1 MLIRRQV
8 LRDCN
13 FGAKSVQLH
22 KCKSVTMTATVM
34 MMIIMTLIII
44 IVGKRYIFCD
54 VRYVCLLA
62 IVRSG
67 RFRKMHSSEDTRD

>member
-22 KCKSVTMTATVM
+22 KCKSVGSYVS
-34 MMIIMTLIII
+34 
-44 IVGKRYIFCD
+44 GKRDEITDFICIIYITNE
-54 VRYVCLLA
+54 
-62 IVRSG
+62 IVD
-67 RFRKMHSSEDTRD
+67 FSSL